1 MVESSK
7 GDCWRTNESSLDGDI
22 SQWYQIAL
30 EQGAT
35 LDKVSY
41 ELHLDLTMSIE
52 EIRKNIRKSYRPLIS
67 SGQKEMENTSNG

>member
-1 MVESSK
+1 MILSRIGFSCSNALGEIYVTH
-7 GDCWRTNESSLDGDI
+7 TNIGDI

-52 EIRKNIRKSYRPLIS
+52 
-67 SGQKEMENTSNG
+67 